1 MMDLVEFRYRVEQ
14 VRQEF
19 PAWFALEP
27 DQFPGSEALDQAQV
41 DLGAS
46 LPADYRS
53 FITEFGGG
61 DFGLSVVYS
70 VEPDSDLNIVVK
82 NRPDWL
88 DSSTFIAIS
97 DNGVGDYYG
106 YRVSGGACE
115 PGIVV
120 LDHETRSI
128 RETSHADLFE
138 LLVET
143 ALRPA

>member
-1 MMDLVEFRYRVEQ
+1 MDLVEFRDRVEQ

-19 PAWFALEP
+19 PAWFALAP
-27 DQFPGSEALDQAQV
+27 DEFPGSEALDQAQI
-41 DLGAS
+41 DLGVS

-61 DFGLSVVYS
+61 DFALSVIYS
-70 VEPDSDLNIVVK
+70 VEPDSDMNIVVM
-82 NRPDWL
+82 NGHDWL
-88 DSSTFIAIS
+88 DSSSFIAIS

-106 YRVSGGACE
+106 YQVSGGDCE
-115 PGIVV
+115 PGIVI
-120 LDHETRSI
+120 LDHETGSI

-138 LLVET
+138 LLVEI